1 MTEKNNPDS
10 GRQGKGPYARV
21 TSIRPVVRDGWY
33 NAWTD
38 LIWWKEYF
46 WLAHFRGLS
55 HGLARNTTGRIAG
68 NTFSVILRSADLRR
82 WHEAQVFEA
91 PGGIVDGSGVDTAH
105 FCATEDRLYAFFSV
119 HTPAPTGHILIR
131 SCVSWTADGVR
142 WSEPEPLSVDG
153 FSPHTWRVRWH
164 EGRFYCAL
172 HYRQKGTPFDL
183 IASDDG
189 VRWSKHAEIAAAGA
203 HGFTEESELHWRPDG
218 ELWCVVRTNA
228 AVMYCSR
235 PPYTEWEEKLVLAAG
250 CDAPVMCESGGQV
263 YLAGR
268 CAGSGSGEP
277 GPDGAMPF
285 ALQNTFSSR
294 ESPFIRSGTTGLYR
308 LSRDRAELLVLMP
321 PAFDASY
328 PGLVSLEPGKLI
340 MSYYSDV
347 AYVSG
352 EVRPRHFPEYR
363 YKTSECDI
371 YIAEIEVG
379 DQP

>member
-1 MTEKNNPDS
+1 MLMW
-10 GRQGKGPYARV
+10 V
-21 TSIRPVVRDGWY
+21 
-33 NAWTD
+33 
-38 LIWWKEYF
+38 
-46 WLAHFRGLS
+46 
-55 HGLARNTTGRIAG
+55 
-68 NTFSVILRSADLRR
+68 
-82 WHEAQVFEA
+82 
-91 PGGIVDGSGVDTAH
+91 
-105 FCATEDRLYAFFSV
+105 
-119 HTPAPTGHILIR
+119 
-131 SCVSWTADGVR
+131 
-142 WSEPEPLSVDG
+142 
-153 FSPHTWRVRWH
+153 
-164 EGRFYCAL
+164 
-172 HYRQKGTPFDL
+172 GT
-183 IASDDG
+183 
-189 VRWSKHAEIAAAGA
+189 
-203 HGFTEESELHWRPDG
+203 
-218 ELWCVVRTNA
+218 
-228 AVMYCSR
+228 
-235 PPYTEWEEKLVLAAG
+235 
-250 CDAPVMCESGGQV
+250 
-263 YLAGR
+263 

-277 GPDGAMPF
+277 GPEGAMPF